1 MPGGRN
7 FNVQR
12 KMLSKCVNL
21 LQADP
26 RVEGAYVVGS
36 MADETEDEYSDIDIY
51 VAVKERHYDEVY
63 GERLRFA
70 ESIGDVL
77 STFEVEWPNC
87 QMLGVI
93 YRNCV
98 EIDLCYTRLGQAEV
112 FSDRYKIVLDKSG
125 RIQKALIRK
134 EYPKDS
140 KAELKKQ
147 TEFALYN
154 LLHAVNMFHRGEYWS
169 SINQIETLRK
179 RTVSLIELL
188 LNKEI
193 GEEYRKLESV
203 LPSRIER
210 RLRDTLCLYRKSD
223 IKKSIQI
230 LTQLFCEIGEELAI
244 KLGVKFPSGKFSH
257 LLLHLE
263 KPLVA

>member
-1 MPGGRN
+1 MEKN
-7 FNVQR
+7 VNVQR
-12 KMLSKCVNL
+12 KMLSRCVSL

-36 MADETEDEYSDIDIY
+36 MADETEDEYSDVDIY
-51 VAVKERHYDEVY
+51 LVVKEKHYAEVY
-63 GERLRFA
+63 GERLKFA

-98 EIDLCYTRLGQAEV
+98 EMDLCYTRLRQAEV
-112 FSDRYKIVLDKSG
+112 FSDRYKVILDKYG
-125 RIQKALIRK
+125 RIQEALIRR
-134 EYPKDS
+134 EYPKNPA
-140 KAELKKQ
+140 AELKKQ

-169 SINQIETLRK
+169 SISQIETLRK

-193 GEEYRKLESV
+193 GEEYRNLES
-203 LPSRIER
+203 LFPQKIEK
-210 RLRDTLCLYRKSD
+210 RLRRTLCLYRKDD
-223 IKKSIQI
+223 IKKSIQL

-244 KLGVKFPSGKFSH
+244 KLGVEFPSEKFSH